1 MELYKAAFCTGKK
14 KKKSQKASETVSAW
28 GLFVCLC
35 GCTLFMGNAAAFCAE
50 AKQFASYQ
58 VKGILQRCSEMEIR
72 QKGEMRGWIP
82 IPLAS
87 FPCKDSILADCLV
100 MVL

>member
-1 MELYKAAFCTGKK
+1 MYLH
-14 KKKSQKASETVSAW
+14 
-28 GLFVCLC
+28 

-58 VKGILQRCSEMEIR
+58 VKRILQRCSEMEIR
-72 QKGEMRGWIP
+72 QKGEMRGWVP

-87 FPCKDSILADCLV
+87 FPCKDGILGDCLV